1 MNNHPC
7 FNRAKNF
14 SQIKGALP
22 KKSAHRK
29 AAHRLLA
36 INKSHAPHIEKIYP
50 YHNVER
56 SLKMIDIDRE
66 YCVKSRLTW

>member
-14 SQIKGALP
+14 SHTERSLTGNRAP
-22 KKSAHRK
+22 EAVS
-29 AAHRLLA
+29 RLLA
-36 INKSHAPHIEKIYP
+36 INKSHAPHVEKFYP